1 MSRRPRWLPALAAV
15 LGVLLTAAAGNWQLN
30 RANEKERL
38 QADYDRGATAAP
50 VLLSAEAMSA
60 ERLRLRRVVVKG
72 EYLPS
77 AMVLLDN
84 KVYRKKVGYQVI
96 MPLRIRGSS
105 KHVLVNRGWVAAGLD
120 RGRLPVIATP
130 SGEVRVYGVA
140 VVPGRFLELANADTS
155 GTVWQNLTIERFR
168 QRWNLDLQPVVIEQV
183 NAEQGDGEQA
193 DDVGN
198 GAPALSGDGL
208 VRDWPRPDF
217 GIAKHYGY
225 AVQWFSLCALIIF
238 LYLFFHVRSSRSQKN
253 QKDAT
258 AAGHD

>member
-1 MSRRPRWLPALAAV
+1 MPALAAL

-38 QADYDRGATAAP
+38 QADYDQGAAAAP
-50 VLLSAEAMSA
+50 VLLSAEAVSA
-60 ERLRLRRVVVKG
+60 DHLRLRRVVVEG

-84 KVYRKKVGYQVI
+84 KVYRKTVGYQVI

-130 SGEVRVYGVA
+130 SGQVRVLGVA
-140 VVPGRFLELANADTS
+140 VVPGRFLELAMPDAS
-155 GTVWQNLTIERFR
+155 GPVWQNLTIERFR

-183 NAEQGDGEQA
+183 NDEQGVGQRAEDKQA
-193 DDVGN
+193 ADIGSVDV
-198 GAPALSGDGL
+198 AREEPRDGL

-253 QKDAT
+253 
-258 AAGHD
+258 

>member
-1 MSRRPRWLPALAAV
+1 M

-30 RANEKERL
+30 RASAKERL
-38 QADYDRGATAAP
+38 QAEYDRGAAAAP
-50 VLLSAEAMSA
+50 VLLSADSMSA
-60 ERLRLRRVVVKG
+60 ERLRLHRVMVEG

-84 KVYRKKVGYQVI
+84 KVYRKTVGYQVI

-105 KHVLVNRGWVAAGLD
+105 KHVLINRGWVAAGLD
-120 RGRLPVIATP
+120 RGRLPVVATP
-130 SGEVRVYGVA
+130 SGMVRVLGVA
-140 VVPGRFLELANADTS
+140 VVPGRFLELANTDAS
-155 GTVWQNLTIERFR
+155 GPVWQNLTIERFR

-183 NAEQGDGEQA
+183 NDEQA
-193 DDVGN
+193 DL
-198 GAPALSGDGL
+198 ARAEPGDGL

-238 LYLFFHVRSSRSQKN
+238 LYLFFHVRSSRSKKN
-253 QKDAT
+253 QENAA

>member
-1 MSRRPRWLPALAAV
+1 LPALAAA
-15 LGVLLTAAAGNWQLN
+15 LGVLLTAAAGNWQMN

-38 QADYDRGATAAP
+38 QADYDQGAAAAP

-60 ERLRLRRVVVKG
+60 ERLRLHRVVVEG

-84 KVYRKKVGYQVI
+84 KVYRKTVGYHVI
-96 MPLRIRGSS
+96 MPLRIQGSS

-120 RGRLPVIATP
+120 RGRLPVITTP
-130 SGEVRVYGVA
+130 SGDVRVFGVA
-140 VVPGRFLELANADTS
+140 VVPGRFLELAIADAS
-155 GTVWQNLTIERFR
+155 GPVWQNLTIERFR

-183 NAEQGDGEQA
+183 NAGQVDGEQA
-193 DDVGN
+193 NDIGSVD
-198 GAPALSGDGL
+198 GAPAESGDGL

-238 LYLFFHVRSSRSQKN
+238 LYIFFHVRSSRSQKN
-253 QKDAT
+253 QKDAA

>member
-1 MSRRPRWLPALAAV
+1 MAAV
-15 LGVLLTAAAGNWQLN
+15 VGVLLTAAAGNWQLN
-30 RANEKERL
+30 RADEKERL
-38 QADYDRGATAAP
+38 QSEFDQGAAAEPVALTAE
-50 VLLSAEAMSA
+50 VMSV
-60 ERLRLRRVVVKG
+60 ERLRLRRVVVEG

-96 MPLRIRGSS
+96 MPIRIAGSS
-105 KHVLVNRGWVAAGLD
+105 RHVLVNRGWVAAGLD
-120 RGRLPVIATP
+120 RGKLPSIATP
-130 SGEVRVYGVA
+130 SGLVRVSGIA
-140 VVPGRFLELANADTS
+140 VVPGRFLELADADAS
-155 GTVWQNLTIERFR
+155 GPVWQNLTIERYR

-183 NAEQGDGEQA
+183 NDVGSA
-193 DDVGN
+193 DDG
-198 GAPALSGDGL
+198 PAGPGDGL

-253 QKDAT
+253 QKDAA